1 VSGHVLVC
9 KEHLIN
15 IESVRGIKWLTLTL
29 STIFQLY
36 HGGQLYLCSNN
47 MTKTSHCRTNFKI
60 IAWLYVS
67 VGILLTMEGTCMAER
82 RFGLTKDRQFL
93 LKGL

>member
-1 VSGHVLVC
+1 M
-9 KEHLIN
+9 
-15 IESVRGIKWLTLTL
+15 GIKCLTLT
-29 STIFQLY
+29 FQQY
-36 HGGQLYLCSNN
+36 SNYI
-47 MTKTSHCRTNFKI
+47 MVFT
-60 IAWLYVS
+60 WLYVS